1 MTRTEKA
8 KKINE
13 ANRAAAVNAHKKPTP
28 GIDSGASGKSYE
40 GRVKFYCGC
49 FRSPRICTAEGYV
62 DMIKKVHGVEKKF
75 EIKCNALEIAR
86 IDSNGIEYNN
96 IGIKNDYIIYA
107 PEMDEFTAVE
117 KQSYVIDAELFITL
131 LRENNCVRYK
141 ATTPMTK
148 AKKAGELWYYDRL
161 TIQNNSMKKMNTI
174 YDILEEYGMTLKD
187 FAAWA
192 GWTTYDINEYAG
204 L

>member
-1 MTRTEKA
+1 MTRIEKA
-8 KKINE
+8 KKISE
-13 ANRAAAVNAHKKPTP
+13 ANITAAKNAHKKPTP
-28 GIDSGASGKSYE
+28 GIDSGASGKTFE
-40 GRVKFYCGC
+40 GRVKFYCGNY
-49 FRSPRICTAEGYV
+49 RSPRICTAEGYI

-86 IDSNGIEYNN
+86 IKENGVEYNN
-96 IGIKNDYIIYA
+96 IGVKNDYIIYA
-107 PEMDEFTAVE
+107 PEMDEFSPVE
-117 KQSYVIDAELFITL
+117 LQSYVIDAELFITL

-141 ATTPMTK
+141 ATTPMCK
-148 AKKAGELWYYDRL
+148 AKKAGEKWYYDRL

-187 FAAWA
+187 FAKWA
-192 GWTTYDINEYAG
+192 EWTTYDINEYAG